1 MVVEDEQHLGVGIK
15 YNLEAEGY
23 RVSLVEDGP
32 AALKL
37 IDHSPQSIDLVI
49 LDLMLPGMSGYTVCQ
64 RIRDAGLGLPVL
76 MLSARTLPEDR
87 TRGFDVGANQ
97 YMSKPFELD
106 EMLSRVKNLL
116 LTSQHASAA
125 GPTAKAGNLSGGS
138 HTPVPMQAQ
147 KVDAIEFGQVAV
159 DFRTYQVRVAG
170 KPVRMTPK
178 ELRLLRYFV
187 ENPER
192 VISRSE
198 LLVHVWEVSGNVQTR
213 AVDQFIARLR
223 KMIEPSPAEP
233 VHLLTLRD
241 AGYRFVLHPET
252 EEIDEA
258 ADDASQ
264 TVADGPEQSVSSD
277 ENADDND
284 GGSNNGTEKDDEQ
297 PAPK

>member
-32 AALKL
+32 SALKL
-37 IDHSPQSIDLVI
+37 VDHNPQGLDLVI

-64 RIRDAGLGLPVL
+64 RIRQAGLGLPVL

-106 EMLSRVKNLL
+106 ELLSRVKNLL
-116 LTSQHASAA
+116 QISNHASTSP
-125 GPTAKAGNLSGGS
+125 GGGS
-138 HTPVPMQAQ
+138 GHAASPPSHPNRSP
-147 KVDAIEFGQVAV
+147 KIEAIEFGQVAV
-159 DFRTYQVRVAG
+159 DFRTHQVRVAG
-170 KPVRMTPK
+170 KPVRVTQK

-192 VISRSE
+192 VITRSE
-198 LLVHVWEVSGNVQTR
+198 LLVHVWEVSGNLQTR
-213 AVDQFIARLR
+213 AVDQFIGRLR
-223 KMIEPSPAEP
+223 KIIEPSPAEP

-252 EEIDEA
+252 E
-258 ADDASQ
+258 DA
-264 TVADGPEQSVSSD
+264 
-277 ENADDND
+277 
-284 GGSNNGTEKDDEQ
+284 
-297 PAPK
+297 

>member
-1 MVVEDEQHLGVGIK
+1 MRAHIMVVEDEQHLGVGIK

-64 RIRDAGLGLPVL
+64 RIREAGLGLPVL

-116 LTSQHASAA
+116 QISQHTGTSGKTGNASA
-125 GPTAKAGNLSGGS
+125 GNHAPPPIPS
-138 HTPVPMQAQ
+138 Q

-159 DFRTYQVRVAG
+159 DFRTHQVRVAG

-223 KMIEPSPAEP
+223 RIIEPAPATP
-233 VHLLTLRD
+233 IHLLTLRD
-241 AGYRFVLHPET
+241 AGYRFVLHPE
-252 EEIDEA
+252 
-258 ADDASQ
+258 
-264 TVADGPEQSVSSD
+264 PEQ
-277 ENADDND
+277 
-284 GGSNNGTEKDDEQ
+284 
-297 PAPK
+297 

>member
-1 MVVEDEQHLGVGIK
+1 MVVEDEQHLGIGIK

-37 IDHSPQSIDLVI
+37 IDMGPQSIDLVI

-64 RIRDAGLGLPVL
+64 KIRDAGLGLPVL

-106 EMLSRVKNLL
+106 ELLSRVKNLL
-116 LTSQHASAA
+116 QTSRHSPASSGNVARA
-125 GPTAKAGNLSGGS
+125 GDGKPTPTVIQVES
-138 HTPVPMQAQ
+138 
-147 KVDAIEFGQVAV
+147 IEFGNVAV
-159 DFRTYQVRVAG
+159 DFRTHQVRVSG
-170 KPVRMTPK
+170 KSIRMTPK
-178 ELRLLRYFV
+178 ELRLLRYFL
-187 ENPER
+187 EHPER

-198 LLVHVWEVSGNVQTR
+198 LLIHVWEVSGNVQTR

-223 KMIEPSPAEP
+223 KVIEPSPAEP

-241 AGYRFVLHPET
+241 AGYRFVLNPE
-252 EEIDEA
+252 
-258 ADDASQ
+258 
-264 TVADGPEQSVSSD
+264 
-277 ENADDND
+277 
-284 GGSNNGTEKDDEQ
+284 SNS
-297 PAPK
+297 

>member
-1 MVVEDEQHLGVGIK
+1 MVVEDEQHLGIGIK

-23 RVSLVEDGP
+23 RVTLVEDGP
-32 AALKL
+32 SALKL
-37 IDHSPQSIDLVI
+37 IDMGPHSIDLVV

-64 RIRDAGLGLPVL
+64 KIRDAGLGLPVL

-106 EMLSRVKNLL
+106 ELLSRVKNLL
-116 LTSQHASAA
+116 QISRHAAPASTT
-125 GPTAKAGNLSGGS
+125 GPRIGEGKPANTAKS
-138 HTPVPMQAQ
+138 VE
-147 KVDAIEFGQVAV
+147 AIEFGQVAV
-159 DFRTYQVRVAG
+159 DFRTHQVRVAG
-170 KPVRMTPK
+170 KSVRMTPK

-198 LLVHVWEVSGNVQTR
+198 LLIHVWEVSGNVQTR

-223 KMIEPSPAEP
+223 KVIEPAPAEP

-241 AGYRFVLHPET
+241 AGYRFVLHPE
-252 EEIDEA
+252 DK
-258 ADDASQ
+258 
-264 TVADGPEQSVSSD
+264 G
-277 ENADDND
+277 
-284 GGSNNGTEKDDEQ
+284 
-297 PAPK
+297 

>member
-1 MVVEDEQHLGVGIK
+1 MRAHIMVVEDEQHLGVGIK

-64 RIRDAGLGLPVL
+64 RIREAGLGLPVL

-97 YMSKPFELD
+97 YMNKPFELD

-116 LTSQHASAA
+116 LTSQHASMSGQASN
-125 GPTAKAGNLSGGS
+125 AGNRSGAS
-138 HTPVPMQAQ
+138 HSPAPMQTQ
-147 KVDAIEFGQVAV
+147 KVDAIEFGQVSV
-159 DFRTYQVRVAG
+159 DFRTHQVRVAG

-178 ELRLLRYFV
+178 ELRLLKYFV

-198 LLVHVWEVSGNVQTR
+198 LLVHVWEVSGNMQTR

-241 AGYRFVLHPET
+241 AGYRFVLQPEC
-252 EEIDEA
+252 EDAIENA
-258 ADDASQ
+258 ADPDA
-264 TVADGPEQSVSSD
+264 TGKNTATEIAADVATDVTTDTATNE
-277 ENADDND
+277 
-284 GGSNNGTEKDDEQ
+284 DDE
-297 PAPK
+297 